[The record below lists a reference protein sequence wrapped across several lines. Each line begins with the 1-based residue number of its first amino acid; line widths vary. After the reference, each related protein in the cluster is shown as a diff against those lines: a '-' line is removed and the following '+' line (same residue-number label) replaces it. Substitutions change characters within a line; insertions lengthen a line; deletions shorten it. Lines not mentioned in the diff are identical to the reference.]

1 VCEDTSVMKPL
12 QKRYQYLQHF
22 RKAIAQGKFPI
33 GTIAY
38 YGPDDKV
45 VSKIVA
51 AVLVDEN
58 TNPIIKKWSGD
69 GIAQNPE
76 TASEIGKFFQ
86 EQQVANV
93 VMTEGI
99 IGCPHE
105 EGIDYPIGE
114 SCPQCP
120 FWEET

>member
-1 VCEDTSVMKPL
+1 MKPL

-22 RKAIAQGKFPI
+22 RKAIAKSNFPF

-38 YGPDDKV
+38 YGPDDKT

-51 AVLVDEN
+51 AVLADEN
-58 TNPIIKKWSGD
+58 TNPILKKWTGD

-86 EQQVANV
+86 EQQVTNV

-105 EGIDYPIGE
+105 EGVDYPIGE
-114 SCPQCP
+114 SCPHCP
-120 FWEET
+120 FWADT

>member
-1 VCEDTSVMKPL
+1 MKPL

-22 RKAIAQGKFPI
+22 RKAITQGEFPI

-38 YGPDDKV
+38 YGPDDETV
-45 VSKIVA
+45 NKIVA

-58 TNPIIKKWSGD
+58 TNPILKKWAGNN
-69 GIAQNPE
+69 IAQNTE
-76 TASEIGKFFQ
+76 IASEIGKFFQ
-86 EQQVANV
+86 EQRVTNV

-105 EGIDYPIGE
+105 EGVDYPIGE

-120 FWEET
+120 FWAET